1 LPFPKISSED
11 ACGSER
17 KKVGVASFASAAVPV
32 VKSMLKQSGVE
43 LQSDTLLPVGVM
55 DQAMAALNS
64 GKVQALG
71 LYDGCI
77 TRLSAP
83 ASNLGISIIRR
94 WHHSEIPDC
103 LHRTKR

>member
-55 DQAMAALNS
+55 DQAS
-64 GKVQALG
+64 GVELRKSSGARP
-71 LYDGCI
+71 YDGMYY
-77 TRLSAP
+77 A
-83 ASNLGISIIRR
+83 
-94 WHHSEIPDC
+94 
-103 LHRTKR
+103 